1 MHQSTKYIIIV
12 HVYGKQKNYV
22 LEYMIENCKEIFSF
36 YEKVTLSYYHII
48 KIHIS
53 SFHN

>member
-22 LEYMIENCKEIFSF
+22 LEYMIENCKEIFLF
-36 YEKVTLSYYHII
+36 LWKGYPLLLSCY
-48 KIHIS
+48 
-53 SFHN
+53 